1 MIELYLIE
9 RLDFIWTASLFLTF
23 IFGVLSWLGLGYQPS
38 NRLDRENWIYR
49 LRKRFVILFI
59 IFLLI
64 TIFLPRTEEMYKIG
78 FIYSFEELKKCVE

>member
-23 IFGVLSWLGLGYQPS
+23 IFDVLSWLGLGYQPS
-38 NRLDRENWIYR
+38 NSIDRENWIYR

-59 IFLLI
+59 IFLLT
-64 TIFLPRTEEMYKIG
+64 TIFLPRTEEMHRLIE
-78 FIYSFEELKKCVE
+78 FV

>member
-23 IFGVLSWLGLGYQPS
+23 IFGVLSWLGLGYQPLNS
-38 NRLDRENWIYR
+38 LDRENWIYR

-64 TIFLPRTEEMYKIG
+64 TIFLPRTEEMHRLIE
-78 FIYSFEELKKCVE
+78 FV